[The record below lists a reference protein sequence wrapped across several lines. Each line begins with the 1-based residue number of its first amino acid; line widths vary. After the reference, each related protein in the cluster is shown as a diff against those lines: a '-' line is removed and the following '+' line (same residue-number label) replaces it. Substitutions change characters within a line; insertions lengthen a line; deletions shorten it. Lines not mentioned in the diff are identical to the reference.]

1 MAKPEPGSTA
11 AALQPWLSDRRTL
24 WLAIPVCMALAPH
37 ALYVPIWVSVAAGLG
52 LLWRLSPPWRKD
64 SRLQRGLR
72 IALALTG
79 AVAIYL
85 QFHTLAGPEAGIAML
100 ALMATLKLLESEG
113 RRDHTVMVLVSYFML
128 MAVLIHHQDIGTAA
142 WLVLTMAALTASLV
156 ANQTTTALAP
166 RPALA
171 MAGGYLL
178 QALPL
183 ALLLFLLFPRLP
195 APLAGLVH
203 TDSGR
208 TGLSDNMA
216 PGSISQ
222 LIRSDAVAFRVDFA
236 DPAVD
241 ARGFYW
247 RGPVLAEFDGRAWRR
262 SRAGSQVSV
271 AAQGRSVA
279 YTITLEA
286 SGQPWLP
293 VAGLVTEHPLPYA
306 RVTANLEW
314 LSLRPLRQRVRY
326 AVEAWPDY
334 RLETELSPDRQA
346 QALFLP
352 AGSNPRTAA
361 LAARWAAEAATPRDI
376 VQRALA
382 HFRQEPFHYTLN
394 PPLLGDDA
402 VDQFLFSSRRG
413 FCEHYAGAFTAL
425 MRAAGVP
432 ARVVTGYQG
441 GERNPVGG
449 HWIVRNRDAHAWAEV
464 WLPGSGWVQVDP
476 TAAVAP
482 QRIEL
487 GLDAALPIA
496 ERPLLNLPPDWLRP
510 LRQAW
515 DFVDNGWNQWVL
527 GYDFERQRQFLSG
540 LSPSLASLKGML
552 WGMVAGAGLLLGL
565 LALWLLRRTP
575 VRPKDELGR
584 LYGRFLARLARV
596 GVARGEAEG
605 PADFAARAGRDRPDL
620 AGDIRAITRLY
631 IALRYGKAGGDG
643 VRELRRRVQGF
654 RPGAGR
660 PR

>member
-1 MAKPEPGSTA
+1 MAKPEPRLA
-11 AALQPWLSDRRTL
+11 VAALRHWLRDPRTL

-52 LLWRLSPPWRKD
+52 VLWRLSPPWRKD
-64 SRLQRGLR
+64 SGLQRGLR
-72 IALALTG
+72 IALALAG
-79 AVAIYL
+79 AAATYL
-85 QFHTLAGPEAGIAML
+85 QFHTLAGPEAGIAL
-100 ALMATLKLLESEG
+100 LVLMAPLKLLESEG

-128 MAVLIHHQDIGTAA
+128 MAVLIHHQGIVTAA
-142 WLVLTMAALTASLV
+142 WLVLTIAALTASLV
-156 ANQTTTALAP
+156 ANQTTATLAP
-166 RPALA
+166 VPALA
-171 MAGGYLL
+171 LSGGYLL

-183 ALLLFLLFPRLP
+183 AILLFLLFPRLP
-195 APLAGLVH
+195 APMAGLVH
-203 TDSGR
+203 TDTGR

-216 PGSISQ
+216 PGSVSQ

-236 DPAVD
+236 DPDID
-241 ARGFYW
+241 ARGYYW
-247 RGPVLAEFDGRAWRR
+247 RGPVLSEFDGRVWRR
-262 SRAGSQVSV
+262 GRADGQVSV
-271 AAQGRSVA
+271 GAEGKATA
-279 YTITLEA
+279 YTVTLEA

-293 VAGLVTEHPLPYA
+293 VAGLVTGRPLPYS

-314 LSLRPLRQRVRY
+314 LSLRPLSQRVRY
-326 AVEAWPDY
+326 AVQAWPKY
-334 RLETELSPDRQA
+334 RLEPELSPDRRA

-352 AGSNPRTAA
+352 PGSNPQAAA
-361 LAARWAAEAATPRDI
+361 LAARWAAEASAPQDI
-376 VQRALA
+376 VQRALT
-382 HFRQEPFHYTLN
+382 HFRREPFHYTLN
-394 PPLLGDDA
+394 PPLLGANA
-402 VDQFLFSSRRG
+402 VDQFLFASRRG
-413 FCEHYAGAFTAL
+413 FCEHYAGAFTVL

-449 HWIVRNRDAHAWAEV
+449 HWIVRSRDAHAWAEV

-487 GLDAALPIA
+487 GLDAALPMA

-552 WGMVAGAGLLLGL
+552 WGMVAGAGAL
-565 LALWLLRRTP
+565 LALLALLLFRRTP
-575 VRPKDELGR
+575 VRPKDEPGR

-596 GVARGEAEG
+596 GVVRGAAEG
-605 PADFAARAGRDRPDL
+605 PVDFAARAGRDRADL
-620 AGDIRAITRLY
+620 AGDIGAITGLY
-631 IALRYGKAGGDG
+631 VGLRYGKAGGDG
-643 VRELRRRVQGF
+643 LGELRRRVREF
-654 RPGAGR
+654 RPGHR